1 MLSKEKEIRFTNE
14 GTVELIVKEY
24 NEIIVYQYAGFWERF
39 LARFLDT
46 LIIIIPQLCIPL
58 VPAWLYWSLQQSSEK
73 ERTVGQ
79 GVAQIKLMS
88 IDGNKVTFG
97 QATGRFF
104 GNFLNV
110 ITFFVG
116 YLLFFTGEKKQCL
129 HDMLSGTIVVKEIGR
144 KKINE

>member
-24 NEIIVYQYAGFWERF
+24 NEVIVYQYAGFWERF

>member
-24 NEIIVYQYAGFWERF
+24 NEVIVYQYAGFWERF
-39 LARFLDT
+39 LARFLDM